1 MSRANE
7 HCNHSTRHGQA
18 DSSTAFIRNQE
29 SRRARTHRRLVT
41 ILIVLLLLC
50 MLAGIAA
57 FQLFRD
63 IKQIKDHEEHT
74 LSLIDSFR
82 DDGVLKRTDTMN
94 QTIAEAQSESSQ
106 AKKIVHG
113 PLISTIAHLPVY
125 GNDVKAV
132 QGMVDAVDSISQET
146 LPQLSS
152 ITQQLSTASL
162 STQDSQINLKPI
174 SQASAQ
180 LNKTKT
186 DIQNRLQTLKSL
198 PQPKIG
204 FVNATYQESVEK
216 LTKVSNKINELN
228 NGIQILPK
236 FMGESGERTYIIVA
250 QTTSESRSGGGLIG
264 SMGSMNA
271 VNGEITVN
279 SFHPNS
285 EFVPLG
291 GGAEAD
297 AESIFSG
304 PLKMGFDIRDLTA
317 YQDFSQTAQTVNT
330 RWQQSPYAGPVDG
343 VIMIDPV
350 FVQEMLKIGGQVRL
364 PSGTVLNGDNAAEY
378 FSNTI
383 YKEVPIHQQ
392 DAVFASASRAALN
405 DVLTNLD
412 MDKLMKLANL
422 IAPLAKDRHLY
433 LYTFHEDEAA
443 NFQGAGLAKN
453 APENEERPEV
463 GIYLNEN
470 NPSKLDWYIHRK
482 TTIIR
487 ASCSSRGAQ
496 TYHVSFSMINK
507 ISQKDLNEA
516 GWYILGGTQPFT
528 QSGTALE
535 RILIYAPAGGSIS
548 NIKGGEFQ
556 QATLNGK
563 PLMTG
568 VSSIPP
574 NGIVTLDFDVTT
586 SDKATSDLMLDQTP
600 MGRTDPGITNSAG
613 SCPVQNG

>member
-1 MSRANE
+1 MSRAAK
-7 HCNHSTRHGQA
+7 HFNHSTRHGQA
-18 DSSTAFIRNQE
+18 DSSTAFIRKQE
-29 SRRARTHRRLVT
+29 LRRTRTHRTLVT
-41 ILIVLLLLC
+41 ILMVLLLLSV
-50 MLAGIAA
+50 LAGIAA

-74 LSLIDSFR
+74 LSLINSFR
-82 DDGVLKRTDTMN
+82 DDDVLKKVDTMD

-106 AKKIVHG
+106 AEKIVHG
-113 PLISTIAHLPVY
+113 PLISMIAHLPVY

-132 QGMVDAVDSISQET
+132 QGMVDAADGITQET

-152 ITQQLSTASL
+152 ITRQLSTASL
-162 STQDSQINLKPI
+162 NTQDGQINLKPI

-180 LNKTKT
+180 FNKTNT
-186 DIQNRLQTLKSL
+186 GMQNRLQTLKSL

-204 FVNATYQESVEK
+204 FVNATYQESIEK
-216 LTKVSNKINELN
+216 LTKVSDKINELN
-228 NGIQILPK
+228 NGIQVLPQ

-264 SMGSMNA
+264 SMGSMTA

-279 SFHPNS
+279 DFHPNS
-285 EFVPLG
+285 EFIPLG

-304 PLKMGFDIRDLTA
+304 PLKMSFDIRDLTA
-317 YQDFSQTAQTVNT
+317 YPDFSQTAQTVNT
-330 RWQQSPYAGPVDG
+330 RWQRSPYAGPVDG

-364 PSGTVLNGDNAAEY
+364 SSGTLLNGDNAAEY

-383 YKEVPIHQQ
+383 YKEIPILQQ
-392 DAVFASASRAALN
+392 DAVFASASRDALN
-405 DVLTNLD
+405 NVLTNLD

-443 NFQGAGLAKN
+443 HFQGAGLAKN
-453 APENEERPEV
+453 APESEERPEV

-470 NPSKLDWYIHRK
+470 NPSKMDWYIHRK
-482 TTIIR
+482 TTITR
-487 ASCSSRGAQ
+487 TSCSSRGAQ
-496 TYHVSFSMINK
+496 TYHVSFSMTNE

-516 GWYILGGTQPFT
+516 GWYILGGTLPFT

-574 NGIVTLDFDVTT
+574 NGTVTLEFDVTT

-613 SCPVQNG
+613 PCPVQKG